1 MDCTCTHMY
10 GCDVTLGCLWRRSH
24 SPDTSHN
31 CCPTTSSAGE
41 SVHVPGDKMASCS
54 VVEMSRVWMECYST
68 YSAAIEIVC
77 SPPEFE
83 LPKQFMNVG
92 VCLFYFL

>member
-1 MDCTCTHMY
+1 
-10 GCDVTLGCLWRRSH
+10 
-24 SPDTSHN
+24 
-31 CCPTTSSAGE
+31 
-41 SVHVPGDKMASCS
+41 MASCS

-68 YSAAIEIVC
+68 YSAAIEIVHVC